1 LGRTDWAAWVEGGWS
16 AYNWWGRWGSV
27 TTLWSATVV
36 TATSHWSVRFL
47 PLGLAHLETRLVV
60 VLLRR
65 LLVPRLTTLV
75 LVVPV
80 KSTSLVHVVTTL
92 VPTLVIIGF
101 GIEVLV
107 VVGVDRDYS

>member
-1 LGRTDWAAWVEGGWS
+1 
-16 AYNWWGRWGSV
+16 
-27 TTLWSATVV
+27 
-36 TATSHWSVRFL
+36 
-47 PLGLAHLETRLVV
+47 LAHLETRLVV